1 MIEFKNV
8 CKSYKDQKNVIEN
21 LSFKVLDGEFLV
33 LVGASGCGKTTTL
46 QMINRIVEPTS
57 GEIELD
63 GYNISKIDV
72 LELRRDMG
80 YVIQNTGLFPH

>member
-46 QMINRIVEPTS
+46 QI
-57 GEIELD
+57 
-63 GYNISKIDV
+63 
-72 LELRRDMG
+72 
-80 YVIQNTGLFPH
+80 